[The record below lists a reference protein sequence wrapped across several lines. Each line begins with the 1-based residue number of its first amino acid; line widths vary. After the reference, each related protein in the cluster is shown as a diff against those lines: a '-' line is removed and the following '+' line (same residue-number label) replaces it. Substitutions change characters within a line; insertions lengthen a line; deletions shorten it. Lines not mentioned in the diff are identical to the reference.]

1 MMLTWHC
8 PARSLCA
15 PLSRAQAPYKVKL
28 GVLYS
33 AMGLLGVLFGLTV
46 VRLIIFTVLWVVTGR
61 SLWLLPNL
69 YSDDVPI
76 SHILSP
82 LWAEDAPVAGKGGV
96 AAAPPS
102 LARRLAVA
110 AGAAAL
116 VHALYRATPDGKG
129 VVSNLK
135 GANKSILEMLNLHE
149 PPKSI
154 GGGGGENATAAV
166 SVAAPGGLGG
176 LGGMGGM
183 GGMGGGSAVP
193 PTAATAAAQAL
204 QRGAAGPAG
213 GAAAAAAREE
223 ALAEALRNLA
233 PIPDDPDL
241 EEEGPSAAK
250 EAAKEEG
257 EKEAHEAAQ
266 GGEGET
272 KAPAAAHEAQ
282 EAHAAGEAETEAE
295 L

>member
-1 MMLTWHC
+1 
-8 PARSLCA
+8 
-15 PLSRAQAPYKVKL
+15 VKL

-33 AMGLLGVLFGLTV
+33 AMGLLGVLFGITV

-82 LWAEDAPVAGKGGV
+82 LWAEDAPPPGK
-96 AAAPPS
+96 AAATPPS

-129 VVSNLK
+129 VVNNLK

-154 GGGGGENATAAV
+154 SGGGGDNATAAV
-166 SVAAPGGLGG
+166 SVAPSSLGG
-176 LGGMGGM
+176 LGGMGG
-183 GGMGGGSAVP
+183 GSASAVP

-213 GAAAAAAREE
+213 VAAAREE

-241 EEEGPSAAK
+241 EEEGPPAVATQEKAEGAEEGAADAEGAEGAAEGAAEG
-250 EAAKEEG
+250 EAA
-257 EKEAHEAAQ
+257 
-266 GGEGET
+266 
-272 KAPAAAHEAQ
+272 AAAPEAEEAQ
-282 EAHAAGEAETEAE
+282 AAGEAETEAE

>member
-1 MMLTWHC
+1 MALPRPLTL
-8 PARSLCA
+8 RS
-15 PLSRAQAPYKVKL
+15 PPAQAPYKVKL

-82 LWAEDAPVAGKGGV
+82 LWAEDVPPPGKGGV
-96 AAAPPS
+96 APAPPS

-154 GGGGGENATAAV
+154 GGSGGENATAAV

-176 LGGMGGM
+176 LGGL

-204 QRGAAGPAG
+204 QRGTAGPAG

-241 EEEGPSAAK
+241 EEEGPPAAK
-250 EAAKEEG
+250 EEAQEEG
-257 EKEAHEAAQ
+257 EKEAQQAAAQ
-266 GGEGET
+266 GEEADT
-272 KAPAAAHEAQ
+272 EAPEAAEEVQ
-282 EAHAAGEAETEAE
+282 AAGEAETEAE